1 MAKEGRL
8 NRQMNLA
15 YERINAI
22 DGVSVVKP
30 KGALYLFP
38 KIDLAKFNF
47 EDDNHFV
54 MSLLEEQKILV
65 VGGQGFNIEGNDH
78 FRIVFLP
85 HVEQLGVALDKIALH
100 FENYRK

>member
-1 MAKEGRL
+1 
-8 NRQMNLA
+8 MNTI
-15 YERINAI
+15 E
-22 DGVSVVKP
+22 GVSVVKP

-38 KIDLAKFNF
+38 KIDLSKFNF

-65 VGGQGFNIEGNDH
+65 VAGQGFNIKGNDH

>member
-1 MAKEGRL
+1 
-8 NRQMNLA
+8 
-15 YERINAI
+15 
-22 DGVSVVKP
+22 
-30 KGALYLFP
+30 
-38 KIDLAKFNF
+38 
-47 EDDNHFV
+47 

-65 VGGQGFNIEGNDH
+65 VGGQGFNIKEKDH

>member
-1 MAKEGRL
+1 
-8 NRQMNLA
+8 
-15 YERINAI
+15 
-22 DGVSVVKP
+22 VKP

-38 KIDLAKFNF
+38 KFDLNQFNF

-65 VGGQGFNIEGNDH
+65 VAGSGFNFTSNEH

-85 HVEQLGVALDKIALH
+85 HVEQLNVALDKIAIH
-100 FENYRK
+100 FNNHRK